1 MIPPLRIGRLAV
13 DPPLVLAPMAGLCD
27 RHFRLLVRRIGGVG
41 LVSMEFISSEE
52 VVRGHRGALRKLR
65 FSDEERPLAIQIYGK
80 DAARMAECAARV
92 EELAPE
98 VCDINM
104 GCPANKIL
112 NGCAGANLM
121 ADLKHAAAII
131 AACRARLTIPL
142 TVKFRIGTGRG
153 SDPTNFV
160 ELGRICQDLG
170 VDAITLHGRTAKQM
184 YTGRADWSAIA
195 RLKQSVSIPVI
206 GNGDVTTP
214 DEALAL
220 FRETGCDAVMVGR
233 GVLTDPWLFRKTAAA
248 LAGGPVPETTLAAR
262 REAIVTHYR
271 WIIEQEERGPAMQKL
286 RTFTGRYTHG
296 IPGGRRLR
304 QAIAS
309 VPAPEAFLD
318 LIEGHFDALAR
329 GEMMDEAT

>member
-1 MIPPLRIGRLAV
+1 MSPPLRIGRLAI

-27 RHFRLLVRRIGGVG
+27 RHFRLLIRRIGGVG

-52 VVRGHRGALRKLR
+52 VTRGHRGALKKLR

-80 DAARMAECAARV
+80 DPGRMAECAARV
-92 EELAPE
+92 EDLAPE

-104 GCPANKIL
+104 GCPANKVL

-131 AACRARLTIPL
+131 TACRARLTIPL

-153 SDPTNFV
+153 PDPANYL

-184 YTGRADWSAIA
+184 YTGRADWDAIA
-195 RLKQSVSIPVI
+195 RLKRSVTIPVI

-214 DEALAL
+214 DEALEL
-220 FRETGCDAVMVGR
+220 FRQTGCDAVMIGR

-248 LAGGPVPETTLAAR
+248 LSGRPVPETTLTAR

-271 WIIEQEERGPAMQKL
+271 WIIDEEERGPAMQKL

-304 QAIAS
+304 RQIAS
-309 VPAPEAFLD
+309 VPAPEAFLE

-329 GEMMDEAT
+329 GEMMDGAS

>member
-1 MIPPLRIGRLAV
+1 VIPPLRIGRLAV

-52 VVRGHRGALRKLR
+52 VARGHRGALRKLR

-104 GCPANKIL
+104 GCPANKVL

-131 AACRARLTIPL
+131 AACRARLSIPL

-153 SDPTNFV
+153 PDPTNFV

-184 YTGRADWSAIA
+184 YSGRADWSAIA

-233 GVLTDPWLFRKTAAA
+233 GVLTDPWIFRRTAAA

-271 WIIEQEERGPAMQKL
+271 WIVEQEERGPAMQKL

-329 GEMMDEAT
+329 GEMMDGAS

>member
-1 MIPPLRIGRLAV
+1 VIPPLTLGRRTI

-41 LVSMEFISSEE
+41 LVSMEFVSSEE
-52 VVRGHRGALRKLR
+52 VARGHRGALAKLR

-80 DAARMAECAARV
+80 DPARMAECAARV
-92 EELAPE
+92 EELAPD

-104 GCPANKIL
+104 GCPANKVL

-153 SDPTNFV
+153 PEPANFV

-184 YTGRADWSAIA
+184 YTGRADWEAIA
-195 RLKQSVSIPVI
+195 RLKQSVAIPVI

-214 DEALAL
+214 DEGLAL
-220 FRETGCDAVMVGR
+220 FRETGCDAVMIGR
-233 GVLTDPWLFRKTAAA
+233 GVLTDPWIFRKTAAA
-248 LAGGPVPETTLAAR
+248 LAGAPVPETTLAAR

-271 WIIEQEERGPAMQKL
+271 WIIAEEERGAAMQKL

-304 QAIAS
+304 QAIAGI
-309 VPAPEAFLD
+309 PAPEAFLE
-318 LIEGHFDALAR
+318 LIERHFDALAR
-329 GEMMDEAT
+329 GEMMEEAS

>member
-1 MIPPLRIGRLAV
+1 VIPPLRIGPLAV

-52 VVRGHRGALRKLR
+52 VTRGHPRALAKLR
-65 FSDEERPLAIQIYGK
+65 FSDEERPLAIQIYGR

-92 EELAPE
+92 EELAPD

-153 SDPTNFV
+153 PDPANFV

-184 YTGRADWSAIA
+184 YSGRADWSAIA
-195 RLKQSVSIPVI
+195 RLRESVAIPVI

-214 DEALAL
+214 EDALAL
-220 FRETGCDAVMVGR
+220 FRETGCDAVMIGR
-233 GVLTDPWLFRKTAAA
+233 GVLTDPWIFRKTAAA
-248 LAGGPVPETTLAAR
+248 LAGRPVPETTLAAR

-271 WIIEQEERGPAMQKL
+271 WIIAEEERGPAMQKL

-304 QAIAS
+304 QAIAG

-329 GEMMDEAT
+329 GEMMSDAS